1 MLNYFRNLKITT
13 KLLLATAIPILL
25 ISLLLGSQSFYN
37 LNQMTYMINE
47 IVNQRVPSLTNLA
60 LLDQVTSQMILD
72 QQNVIM
78 AMTDSRMDMAS
89 SRQAV
94 EKDLNEIN
102 TTLDTLDGLANAF
115 NDQDL
120 LRKSNDVRQVAAE
133 YKQLFS
139 ESTQKMDEMNSLTAV
154 MEESG
159 DKVVSL
165 TNLYFK
171 DYSNKDDTNSKFSI
185 PILVDILNKTTAVQS
200 NQIKYMLYQNEDNWT
215 NVVKGLDELIISL
228 NELKRVT
235 EIETDLARI
244 KEMRK
249 ATEDYTKAAN
259 DWNSKSNELAASIE
273 QMGTLGV
280 KVQET
285 ARLAEKVG
293 WAATEASKEKSG
305 KISEQSTVNNLLSVF
320 ICILIGAVL
329 GTVLPR
335 RIIRPIN
342 KIQYAANMIAD
353 GDIDQDITVESK
365 DEIGNLSASF
375 QKMIG
380 YMKDI
385 AASAMSISNG
395 DLTVEIQPRSEKDL
409 LGNSLKEMVTSLR
422 SAVGLVATC
431 AADLNSS
438 SEKLSESATQA
449 SGATQQIS
457 MTVQQVAVGTSQ
469 QAEYSTRTSELVEK
483 MAGTIRNVERG
494 AKDQGTAAAKAAELT
509 ASLSEA
515 IQQVEGNARA
525 VTVGSNQAS
534 EAAQSGTGIVESTIE
549 GMNRIQ
555 MKVGVSAEKV
565 REMGN
570 RSKQIGAIVETID
583 DIASQTNLLALNA
596 AIEAARAGEHG
607 KGFAVVADEVRKLA
621 ERSSVATK
629 EIGQLIKGIQ
639 QTVDEAV
646 KAMNEGASEV
656 QGGVELANESGKAL
670 GNILRAAEA
679 VQAQA
684 SEATEAALRMNKFS
698 EELVRSVD
706 EVAKIAEVNSMASD
720 EMKMDSDEVTRAI
733 ENIASVSEENSAA
746 IEEVSASTEE
756 MSAQVEDVTG
766 SAKRLAETA
775 GQLIAMVS
783 RFKLEN

>member
-37 LNQMTYMINE
+37 LNQMTSMINE

-60 LLDQVTSQMILD
+60 LLDQVTSRTILD
-72 QQNVIM
+72 QQNVIL
-78 AMTDSRMDMAS
+78 AMTDSRMDMAA

-94 EKDLNEIN
+94 EKDMEEIN
-102 TTLDTLDGLANAF
+102 STLDTLDGVAQKFDDQELLA
-115 NDQDL
+115 
-120 LRKSNDVRQVAAE
+120 KTNDVRQVAAE
-133 YKQLFS
+133 YKKLFS
-139 ESTQKMDEMNSLTAV
+139 ESTQKMDEMNALSKV

-171 DYSNKDDTNSKFSI
+171 DYANKDDINAKFSI
-185 PILVDILNKTTAVQS
+185 PILVDILNKTSAVQS
-200 NQIKYMLYQNEDNWT
+200 NQVKYMLYQKEENWT
-215 NVVKGLDELIISL
+215 NVTKGLDELIISL

-249 ATEDYTKAAN
+249 ATEEYAKAAN
-259 DWNSKSNELAASIE
+259 EWNAKSDELSTSID
-273 QMGTLGV
+273 QMSSLGE

-285 ARLAEKVG
+285 ARLAEKAG
-293 WAATEASKEKSG
+293 WAATESSKEKSAE
-305 KISEQSTVNNLLSVF
+305 ISKSSTFNNLISVF
-320 ICILIGAVL
+320 ISILIGAVL
-329 GTVLPR
+329 GTILPR

-342 KIQYAANMIAD
+342 KIQHAANMIAD

-365 DEIGNLSASF
+365 DEIGILSASF

-385 AASAMSISNG
+385 ASSAMAIANG

-409 LGNSLKEMVTSLR
+409 LGNSLKSMAVSLKDAISLVSTS
-422 SAVGLVATC
+422 ANN
-431 AADLNSS
+431 LNSA
-438 SEKLSESATQA
+438 SAHLADSASQA

-483 MAGTIRNVERG
+483 MAEAMRNVERG

-525 VTVGSNQAS
+525 VTEGSNQAS
-534 EAAQSGTGIVESTIE
+534 EAAKSGTGIVESTIE

-555 MKVGVSAEKV
+555 AKVGVSAEKV

-670 GNILRAAEA
+670 TNILTAAEA
-679 VQAQA
+679 VQTQA
-684 SEATEAALRMNKFS
+684 LQATEAALRMNKFS

-706 EVAKIAEVNSMASD
+706 EVAKIAEVNSTASD
-720 EMKMDSDEVTRAI
+720 EMKADSDEVTRAI

-746 IEEVSASTEE
+746 IQEVSASTEE

-783 RFKLEN
+783 RFKLE